1 MADQGFLK
9 SNLKGFR
16 KRPFFKRYS
25 FNLMFIIF
33 IFSLSGCATPT
44 TFRVL
49 DAETKQPIEGAVALA
64 EWTSSSGLPG
74 LSHTDTVKV
83 AEDVSDSEGKLTIPG
98 TIGFNALQT
107 PHIKVYKPG
116 YVGWDSRR
124 IYLGYRGDNITRT
137 RTKKRSNFVMK
148 NQDIFLEPWDD
159 EKHSYIS
166 HGNFISTT
174 ADFLEAGM
182 RSDDSKYRKAI
193 EYEVPFYLKE
203 DEMLRTRGY

>member
-1 MADQGFLK
+1 MRNSFFLF
-9 SNLKGFR
+9 LVF
-16 KRPFFKRYS
+16 S
-25 FNLMFIIF
+25 FL
-33 IFSLSGCATPT
+33 LSGCATST

-124 IYLGYRGDNITRT
+124 IYLGYREDDITWT
-137 RTKKRSNFVMK
+137 RAKKRSNFVMK
-148 NQDIFLEPWDD
+148 NQDIFLVPWDD
-159 EKHSYIS
+159 EKHSYTS
-166 HGNFISTT
+166 HYKFTFTT
-174 ADFLEAGM
+174 ADFFEAGM

-193 EYEVPFYLKE
+193 EYELPFYLKE
-203 DEMLRTRGY
+203 DEMLRERGN